1 MPATRQLP
9 VLKVGLTGGIASGK
23 TTVANLF
30 AQLGVP
36 VIDTDVIARQ
46 LVLPGE
52 PGLTQITKT
61 FGSDILNTDGT
72 LNRSALRTR
81 VFNDQKQREQ
91 LEAILHPLIRQTT
104 LQASETLNGPY
115 CLIVVPL
122 MFESGFNERVDRVL
136 AVITPP
142 DEQLRRLMLRDKSD
156 EAEALR
162 IINSQLNHDERMS
175 AADDLIHNSGEPDEL
190 LHQVEILHENYLQLS
205 EQREPSQP

>member
-1 MPATRQLP
+1 MPATTQLP

-30 AQLGVP
+30 GKLGVP
-36 VIDTDVIARQ
+36 LIDTDVIARQ
-46 LVLPGE
+46 VVLPGE
-52 PGLTQITKT
+52 PGLARITET
-61 FGSDILNTDGT
+61 FGSDVLNTDGT

-122 MFESGFNERVDRVL
+122 MFESGFNECVDRVL
-136 AVITPP
+136 AVVTPP

-162 IINSQLNHDERMS
+162 IINSQLNHDKRMS
-175 AADDLIHNSGEPDEL
+175 AADDLIHNSGEPAEL
-190 LHQVEILHENYLQLS
+190 VHQVEVLHENYLKLS
-205 EQREPSQP
+205 MQREPSQP

>member
-1 MPATRQLP
+1 VPATRQP
-9 VLKVGLTGGIASGK
+9 AALKVGLTGGIASGK

-36 VIDTDVIARQ
+36 LIDTDVIARQ
-46 LVLPGE
+46 VVLPGE
-52 PGLTQITKT
+52 PGLTQIIET
-61 FGSDILNTDGT
+61 FGSDILNADGM

-104 LQASETLNGPY
+104 LQATENLNAPY
-115 CLIVVPL
+115 CLIVVTL
-122 MFESGFNERVDRVL
+122 MFESGVNERGDRVL
-136 AVITPP
+136 AVVTPAE
-142 DEQLRRLMLRDKSD
+142 EQLSRLMLRDKSD

-162 IINSQLNHDERMS
+162 IINSQLSHDERMS
-175 AADDLIHNSGEPDEL
+175 AADDLIHNSGEPAEL
-190 LHQVEILHENYLQLS
+190 LHQVEILHENYLKLS